1 MNSFALCP
9 LQSGYSFSPGNN
21 MLEQQL
27 AGGFAR
33 QRRMFVNNVHLVN
46 VSVLLPTKS
55 HAQYFW
61 AFWRIHTLNP
71 QPFLWRLITDSSEMQ
86 DHTCQF
92 IAESLSVGERQGV
105 IYPVSF
111 QVRCKPLNNGDLVFD
126 QTIVDIWKSGDLDD
140 MMNLLEQL
148 VNESLPNALGVT

>member
-9 LQSGYSFSPGNN
+9 LQAGYLFSPGNN

-27 AGGFAR
+27 LGGFAR
-33 QRRMFVNNVHLVN
+33 QRRMFVNNVHMVN

-61 AFWRIHTLNP
+61 AFWRSHTLNP
-71 QPFLWRLITDSSEMQ
+71 QKFLWRLITDSSEMQ

-92 IAESLSVGERQGV
+92 IAESISVGERQGV
-105 IYPVSF
+105 IYSVSF

-148 VNESLPNALGVT
+148 VNESLPDALGSI

>member
-9 LQSGYSFSPGNN
+9 LQAGYSFSPGNN

-27 AGGFAR
+27 LGGFAR
-33 QRRMFVNNVHLVN
+33 QRRMFVNNVHMVN
-46 VSVLLPTKS
+46 VSVLLSTKS

-61 AFWRIHTLNP
+61 AFWRVHTLNP
-71 QPFLWRLITDSSEMQ
+71 QKFLWRLITDSSAAQ

-92 IAESLSVGERQGV
+92 VTESLSVGERQGV

-111 QVRCKPLNNGDLVFD
+111 QVRCKPLNNGDLAFD

-140 MMNLLEQL
+140 MVNLLEQL
-148 VNESLPNALGVT
+148 VNESLPNALGVI

>member
-33 QRRMFVNNVHLVN
+33 QRRMFVNNVHMVN

-61 AFWRIHTLNP
+61 AFWRVHTLNP
-71 QPFLWRLITDSSEMQ
+71 QKFLWRLITDSSEMQ

-92 IAESLSVGERQGV
+92 IAESLSVGERNGV
-105 IYPVSF
+105 IYSVSF
-111 QVRCKPLNNGDLVFD
+111 QVRCKPLNNGDLAFD
-126 QTIVDIWKSGDLDD
+126 QTIVDLWGTGSPSDVL
-140 MMNLLEQL
+140 NLLEQL
-148 VNESLPNALGVT
+148 VNESFPDALGVI

>member
-27 AGGFAR
+27 SGGFAR
-33 QRRMFVNNVHLVN
+33 QRRMFVNNVHMVN

-61 AFWRIHTLNP
+61 AFWRSHTLNP
-71 QPFLWRLITDSSEMQ
+71 QKFLWRLIADSSEMQ

-92 IAESLSVGERQGV
+92 VAESISVGERNGV
-105 IYPVSF
+105 IYSVSF
-111 QVRCKPLNNGDLVFD
+111 QVRCKPLNNGDLAFD
-126 QTIVDIWKSGDLDD
+126 QTIVDLWDTGSPSDVL
-140 MMNLLEQL
+140 NLLEQL
-148 VNESLPNALGVT
+148 VNESFPDALGGL

>member
-9 LQSGYSFSPGNN
+9 LQAGYSFSPGNN

-33 QRRMFVNNVHLVN
+33 QRRMFVNNVHMVN

-61 AFWRIHTLNP
+61 AFWRVHTLNP
-71 QPFLWRLITDSSEMQ
+71 QKFLWRLITDSSEAQ

-92 IAESLSVGERQGV
+92 VAESLSVGERQGL
-105 IYPVSF
+105 IYSVSF
-111 QVRCKPLNNGDLVFD
+111 QVRCKPLNNGDLAFD

-148 VNESLPNALGVT
+148 VNESFPDALGVI

>member
-1 MNSFALCP
+1 
-9 LQSGYSFSPGNN
+9 

-33 QRRMFVNNVHLVN
+33 QRRMFVNNVHMVN

-61 AFWRIHTLNP
+61 AFWRSHTLNP
-71 QPFLWRLITDSSEMQ
+71 QKFLWRLITDSSEMQ

-92 IAESLSVGERQGV
+92 VAESLSVGERQGV

-111 QVRCKPLNNGDLVFD
+111 QVRCKPLNNGDLAFD
-126 QTIVDIWKSGDLDD
+126 QTIVDLWESGSPSDVL
-140 MMNLLEQL
+140 NLLEQL
-148 VNESLPNALGVT
+148 VNESFPDALGVI

>member
-1 MNSFALCP
+1 
-9 LQSGYSFSPGNN
+9 

-33 QRRMFVNNVHLVN
+33 QRRMFVNNVHMVN

-61 AFWRIHTLNP
+61 AFWRVHTLNP
-71 QPFLWRLITDSSEMQ
+71 QKFLWRLITDSSEAQ

-92 IAESLSVGERQGV
+92 VAESISVGERNGV
-105 IYPVSF
+105 IYSVSF
-111 QVRCKPLNNGDLVFD
+111 QVRCKPLNNGDLAFD

>member
-1 MNSFALCP
+1 
-9 LQSGYSFSPGNN
+9 

-33 QRRMFVNNVHLVN
+33 QRRMFVNNVHVVN

-61 AFWRIHTLNP
+61 AFWRVHTLNP
-71 QPFLWRLITDSSEMQ
+71 QKFLWRLITDSSEMQ

-92 IAESLSVGERQGV
+92 VAESISVGERNGV
-105 IYPVSF
+105 IYSVSF
-111 QVRCKPLNNGDLVFD
+111 QVRCKPLNNGDLAFD

-140 MMNLLEQL
+140 MINLLEQL

>member
-27 AGGFAR
+27 LGGFAR
-33 QRRMFVNNVHLVN
+33 QRRMFVNNVHMVN

-61 AFWRIHTLNP
+61 AFWRVHTLNP
-71 QPFLWRLITDSSEMQ
+71 QKFLWRLITDSSEMQ

-92 IAESLSVGERQGV
+92 VAESISVGERNGV
-105 IYPVSF
+105 IYSVSF
-111 QVRCKPLNNGDLVFD
+111 QVRCKPLNNGDLAFD